1 MIIFNITYSYL
12 QLPTAT
18 YSYLQLPTATY
29 IMVSFNELRTQGLK
43 LFNKIHKRKHLCHH
57 NHQIHDL
64 ARNIHDWLPNGIRN
78 LLNRT
83 YSPQLTQR
91 CYFEDGVVEQ
101 LHLIDR
107 IMQNLLLKIIK
118 PTFKHLVHP
127 NCYHMQ
133 GPTGVK
139 TATTTVRQA
148 LKNRELKYFIRADV
162 KSFYKSILHYKLI
175 EDLKQC
181 FHDQKLIAMLK
192 DIITNPIATARGF
205 INPINGVALRGPL
218 SQFFSAIF
226 LKPLDEAF
234 AHMDVT
240 YLRYQDDILILC
252 KSLRQLKRCKSR
264 MNQILQERGLQ
275 LSRKKTCIGEISRGF
290 HFLGVQY
297 LPPQSVDYTNLA
309 TEALPQLSPVP
320 HPRTLRNAREQVKC
334 MVEDGVSLQK
344 ITVYLFRWLY
354 WWTRTSGTWHKH
366 ELLQLFINTC
376 HDKYIAGIAQ
386 EMLQHEYLTLLRIE
400 SEGNSGAAA
409 IVTPAA

>member
-1 MIIFNITYSYL
+1 MIIFNITYCYL
-12 QLPTAT
+12 LPATCYLLPTT
-18 YSYLQLPTATY
+18 YA
-29 IMVSFNELRTQGLK
+29 MVSFNELRTQGLK
-43 LFNKIHKRKHLCHH
+43 LFNKIHKRKYLCHH

-64 ARNIHDWLPNGIRN
+64 ARNIHDWLPKGIKN
-78 LLNRT
+78 LLNRS

-139 TATTTVRQA
+139 TATKIVRQA
-148 LKNRELKYFIRADV
+148 LKNQEFKYFIRTDI

-175 EDLKQC
+175 EDLKNC
-181 FHDQKLIAMLK
+181 FDDPKLIAMLK

-226 LKPLDEAF
+226 LKPLDQTF
-234 AHMDVT
+234 AQMDVT

-252 KSLRQLKRCKSR
+252 KSDRQLKRCKSR

-275 LSRKKTCIGEISRGF
+275 LSRRKTCMGEIARGF

-297 LPPQSVDYTNLA
+297 MPPQSADNTNPAIEA
-309 TEALPQLSPVP
+309 TPQLSPIP
-320 HPRTLRNAREQVKC
+320 HPRTLRNAREQVKH
-334 MVEDGVSLQK
+334 MVADDVS
-344 ITVYLFRWLY
+344 VR
-354 WWTRTSGTWHKH
+354 
-366 ELLQLFINTC
+366 
-376 HDKYIAGIAQ
+376 Q
-386 EMLQHEYLTLLRIE
+386 E
-400 SEGNSGAAA
+400 AA
-409 IVTPAA
+409 